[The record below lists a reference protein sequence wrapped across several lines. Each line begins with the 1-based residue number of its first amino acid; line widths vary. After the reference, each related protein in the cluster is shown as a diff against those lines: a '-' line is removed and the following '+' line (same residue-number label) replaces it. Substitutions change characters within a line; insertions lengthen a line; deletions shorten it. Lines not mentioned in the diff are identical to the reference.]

1 MVFEK
6 HSFIFCRIVKH
17 NQNWRQLISPN
28 LNNYFFTERWQISLS
43 SNFDSNHQA
52 KSTIE
57 RCNHTP
63 VGPPVGPPDCP
74 GTKVGLGG
82 LDCTQIQF
90 LVGVGCFSKITTEK
104 YVERLVMKL
113 SKYDS
118 FLIWQKW
125 TLCEERRATR
135 IVTLIHVVNE
145 FPFHYY
151 WLSCNFFVSTYDTKR
166 EPLKQ
171 QGTLGVYIAS
181 VKHDGGQ
188 EKLFKSER

>member
-28 LNNYFFTERWQISLS
+28 LDNYFFTERWQISLS

-52 KSTIE
+52 KSTVE

-63 VGPPVGPPDCP
+63 TGPPDCP

-82 LDCTQIQF
+82 LDCAQNQF

-135 IVTLIHVVNE
+135 IVTLIHVVNA

>member
-43 SNFDSNHQA
+43 SNFNSNHQA
-52 KSTIE
+52 KSTVE
-57 RCNHTP
+57 RCNHT
-63 VGPPVGPPDCP
+63 PVGPPDCP

-82 LDCTQIQF
+82 LDCAQNQF

-135 IVTLIHVVNE
+135 IVTLIHVVNA

>member
-28 LNNYFFTERWQISLS
+28 LDNYFFTERWQFSLS

-52 KSTIE
+52 KKTVE
-57 RCNHTP
+57 KCNHTP
-63 VGPPVGPPDCP
+63 VGPPSCDGV
-74 GTKVGLGG
+74 KVGLGG
-82 LDCTQIQF
+82 LDATQNQI
-90 LVGVGCFSKITTEK
+90 LLGIGCFSKITTEK

-135 IVTLIHVVNE
+135 IVTFIHVVNA
-145 FPFHYY
+145 FLFHYY
-151 WLSCNFFVSTYDTKR
+151 WLLCNFLVSMCDTKR

-171 QGTLGVYIAS
+171 QGNFGVYIAS

-188 EKLFKSER
+188 EKLFKSEK

>member
-28 LNNYFFTERWQISLS
+28 LDNYFFTERWQFSLS

-52 KSTIE
+52 KTTVE
-57 RCNHTP
+57 KCNHTP
-63 VGPPVGPPDCP
+63 LGPPSCDGV
-74 GTKVGLGG
+74 KVGLGG
-82 LDCTQIQF
+82 LDATQNQI
-90 LVGVGCFSKITTEK
+90 LLGIGCFSKITTEK

-113 SKYDS
+113 CKYDS

-125 TLCEERRATR
+125 TLCEKRRTTR
-135 IVTLIHVVNE
+135 IDTLIHVVNA

-151 WLSCNFFVSTYDTKR
+151 WLSCNFLVSTCDTKR

-181 VKHDGGQ
+181 VKHDRGQ
-188 EKLFKSER
+188 EKLFKSEK

>member
-52 KSTIE
+52 KSTVE

-63 VGPPVGPPDCP
+63 TGPPDCP

-82 LDCTQIQF
+82 LDCAQNQF

-135 IVTLIHVVNE
+135 IVTLIHVVNA

-171 QGTLGVYIAS
+171 QGTLGVYMAS